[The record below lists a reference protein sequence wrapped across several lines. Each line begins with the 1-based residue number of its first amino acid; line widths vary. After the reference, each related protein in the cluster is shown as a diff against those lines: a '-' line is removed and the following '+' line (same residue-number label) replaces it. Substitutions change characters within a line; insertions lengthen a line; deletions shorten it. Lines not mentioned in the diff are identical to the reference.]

1 MLLTGSERARL
12 ENWGTGKTNIWLLL
26 IVAVEYTH
34 SFTAEVLQKCLFYR
48 TDDIDKNDSL

>member
-26 IVAVEYTH
+26 IAAVEYTH
-34 SFTAEVLQKCLFYR
+34 SFTAEVLQKCL
-48 TDDIDKNDSL
+48 L